1 MTKNQKIAAGC
12 GALGCLGLIVVVIG
26 GGLTY
31 YFMQQRSPERLYTYN
46 SNLNANS
53 NSSTNANSNQN
64 SAEPNTSS
72 TNNSSPGP
80 SSESSAT
87 YSDDEKHKLFQA
99 ASITQDQPLIVKVVK
114 KIGMFKENNTP
125 ADEYPQFIKDHIA
138 WAANNSDFITS
149 INTPEKGRAYV
160 EEHLKE

>member
-46 SNLNANS
+46 SNRNANS
-53 NSSTNANSNQN
+53 NSNTNGNGNQN
-64 SAEPNTSS
+64 SDEPNTSS
-72 TNNSSPGP
+72 ANNSSPP

-99 ASITQDQPLIVKVVK
+99 ASITQDQQLIVKVVK

-125 ADEYPQFIKDHIA
+125 ADEYPQFIKDHIT

-149 INTPEKGRAYV
+149 VNTPEKGRAYV
-160 EEHLKE
+160 DEHLKE